1 MADRSPLLGRSPSR
15 RGVFLGQRLGTWKKE
30 LVVVSGPLGMVLVMN
45 FVEIKEGPKAAHMLG
60 ALLWLGLWWIL
71 EPVPL
76 CVTALV
82 PLVLFPALRIMDA
95 NEVAQQYANDTVTLM
110 LGTFILALAIQRFNL
125 HKRIAL
131 RILLFFGG
139 KSMDPRLVLLG
150 FCAGPAFVSMWMSN
164 TAAAIMMIPMATGV
178 LKPFDVDDP
187 DPSLCRSCSR
197 TYSQKHLTIPESDIV
212 DDPEALAKHQAS
224 LAADAKKNFC
234 KGVIL
239 AIVYGTAVGGLAT
252 ITGCGPNLVLP
263 GIYSGRFPKAPPV
276 GYFQWMLF
284 AMPIAVPYLIFLWLM
299 LCYFYCPA
307 SSVETIKA
315 RFSRQLVEREYQN
328 LGNCA
333 SFITTLESFFFS
345 FGSFFFSFGS
355 LTKLMLVLST
365 LFAYPVIAC
374 IGTRCEMP
382 QHLLLLTLVICMQAV

>member
-1 MADRSPLLGRSPSR
+1 
-15 RGVFLGQRLGTWKKE
+15 
-30 LVVVSGPLGMVLVMN
+30 
-45 FVEIKEGPKAAHMLG
+45 
-60 ALLWLGLWWIL
+60 
-71 EPVPL
+71 
-76 CVTALV
+76 
-82 PLVLFPALRIMDA
+82 
-95 NEVAQQYANDTVTLM
+95 
-110 LGTFILALAIQRFNL
+110 L